1 MRKTTLG
8 LIVAGLTL
16 VCLAGCNT
24 LARQPQLK
32 DAAITPAELKA
43 NERGAI
49 TVRVV
54 DRHHI
59 VKRLEG
65 TIKEE
70 PKAKLKFR
78 DDGVDEDKAAG
89 DGIWTYRFKVDPAYP
104 VGQYNL
110 TITAYRS
117 DGQPVSVK
125 REDKSKGPLTVT
137 LPITLKAP

>member
-1 MRKTTLG
+1 MRKTISG
-8 LIVAGLTL
+8 LVVAGLTL

-32 DAAITPAELKA
+32 DVAITPAELKA
-43 NERGAI
+43 NDRGAV

-70 PKAKLKFR
+70 PKVKLKFR

-89 DGIWTYRFKVDPAYP
+89 DGIWTYRFRVDPAYP
-104 VGQYNL
+104 AGQYNL
-110 TITAYRS
+110 LITAYRS

-125 REDKSKGPLTVT
+125 REDKTKGPLTVT
-137 LPITLKAP
+137 VPLVVKGP